1 MKKLSLA
8 LLLLLATSASAQTTV
23 LFEASNGYADGD
35 GPATWVGLQSTF
47 TNWGYDIQLNEST
60 NVADLDLS
68 DVTIIVLSVTWV
80 ADSGYDVFEIEAL
93 VDFVA
98 AGGHLLVLGDHPG
111 ANNIYL
117 NAVISSFG
125 ITCGNSIVDSPTLL
139 ESSHPVL
146 AGHGQVAM
154 TLGGSLQLSGGA
166 EMVGRDASGNVMMAG
181 YVQSNA
187 GKVLVYG
194 DVMLN
199 NTSFDATWEGVTA
212 SMLHW
217 FDELPV
223 AVEQHSLTSVKALF
237 Q

>member
-1 MKKLSLA
+1 MKKLSLV
-8 LLLLLATSASAQTTV
+8 LLLLLAASASAQNTV
-23 LFEASNGYADGD
+23 LFEASNGFAEGD

-47 TNWGYDIQLNEST
+47 TNWGYDIQLNESS

-68 DVTIIVLSVTWV
+68 GVAIIVMSVTWL

-98 AGGHLLVLGDHPG
+98 AGGHLLVLGDHP
-111 ANNIYL
+111 AMNNLHL
-117 NAVISSFG
+117 NTIISSFG
-125 ITCGNSIVDSPTLL
+125 ITCGHSIVDSPTLL

-146 AGHGQVAM
+146 AGHGQVQM
-154 TLGGSLQLSGGA
+154 TYGGSLQLSGGA
-166 EMVGRDASGNVMMAG
+166 EIVGRDASGNVMMAG
-181 YVQSNA
+181 FVQSNA

-194 DVMLN
+194 DVILN
-199 NTSFDATWEGVTA
+199 NTSYDETWEGVTA

>member
-1 MKKLSLA
+1 MKKLSLVV
-8 LLLLLATSASAQTTV
+8 LLLLAVSATAQNTV
-23 LFEASNGYADGD
+23 LFEASNGYAEGD
-35 GPATWVGLQSTF
+35 GPSTWVGLQSTF
-47 TNWGYDIQLNEST
+47 TNWGYGIELNEAS

-68 DVTIIVLSVTWV
+68 DVAIIVLSVTWL

-98 AGGHLLVLGDHPG
+98 AGGNLLVLGDHPG
-111 ANNIYL
+111 MNNLYL
-117 NAVISSFG
+117 NSVIGSFG
-125 ITCGNSIVDSPTLL
+125 ISCGNSTVDSPTLL

-146 AGHGQVAM
+146 AGHGQVPM

-166 EMVGRDASGNVMMAG
+166 EIVGRDAASNVMMAG

-199 NTSFDATWEGVTA
+199 NTNFDATWEGVTA

-223 AVEQHSLTSVKALF
+223 AVEPHSLTSVKALF